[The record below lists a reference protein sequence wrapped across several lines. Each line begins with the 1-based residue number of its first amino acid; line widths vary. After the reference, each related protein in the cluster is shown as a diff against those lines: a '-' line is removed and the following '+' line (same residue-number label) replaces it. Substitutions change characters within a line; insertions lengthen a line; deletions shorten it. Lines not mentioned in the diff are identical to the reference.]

1 MSTQTAPHD
10 RFDEERSDAAPAA
23 RTQYRVL
30 TPILRYDRRGGRP
43 DSKPKTFWHHI
54 GMAWQNPPTTDR
66 AGNIRAGSISIK
78 LNSLPLTSELVLF
91 VDEGRPDD
99 KSDVGDDQT

>member
-10 RFDEERSDAAPAA
+10 RFDEERPDAAPAA
-23 RTQYRVL
+23 RIQYRVL
-30 TPILRYDRRGGRP
+30 TPILRYDRGAARR
-43 DSKPKTFWHHI
+43 DSKPKTYWHHI
-54 GMAWQNPPTTDR
+54 GMAWQNSPTADR
-66 AGNIRAGSISIK
+66 AGTISIK

-99 KSDVGDDQT
+99 KGDVGDDQT